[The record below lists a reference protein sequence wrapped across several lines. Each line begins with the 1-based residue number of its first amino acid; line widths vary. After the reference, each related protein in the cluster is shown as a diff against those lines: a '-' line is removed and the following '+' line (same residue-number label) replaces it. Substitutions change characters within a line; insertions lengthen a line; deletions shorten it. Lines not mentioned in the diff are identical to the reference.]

1 MKLRI
6 FKESGKYKIQ
16 ARRWFMWN
24 NIYDKRVSEYIEF
37 DVESDAIKFI
47 SRYSSYLESKQ
58 IVTIDTGTFKSKF
71 PQYFI

>member
-6 FKESGKYKIQ
+6 FKEKGKYKIQ
-16 ARRWFMWN
+16 ARNLFIWAN
-24 NIYDKRVSEYIEF
+24 LYDMRIGEYIEF
-37 DVESDAIKFI
+37 DTENNAIKFI

-58 IVTIDTGTFKSKF
+58 IVTVDTTIFKTKF